1 MIRWSTRIISG
12 RYDFPHRLRRPF
24 MLVTILLA
32 AVISAVPP
40 DAKGYVPP
48 AATQSELVTN
58 MVAAAKAL
66 AEVLPAQELKVA
78 TFSYGGKEHKFWHY
92 IPTPLLTNPD
102 AVGSTYAPHGRFGVP
117 IEKMSPQAVDRLHAL
132 LRTSLSIDGYQRYLQ
147 IMRVEGPG
155 QPEFSITGLNRSP
168 TSKPGGGPSWCHFSL
183 FGNIGEGDWGWRF
196 EGHHFSL
203 SMEVSGGQV
212 RFSPVMVGYNPW
224 PQVPTA
230 NLRAVSLFESLSK
243 EQQAMA
249 QLVKVSPDS
258 GIPADI
264 ERVPGRPQPIG
275 VVLGKLSPV
284 GQYAYNRLVDEFI
297 GQFPD
302 AAVNELRARVQQE
315 SESATLAW
323 YGTLDQSKPYFVRLQ
338 GKSFLIQIRHNG
350 IEATGFI
357 HGHLSYHAL
366 DAGTGSNP
374 LP

>member
-1 MIRWSTRIISG
+1 
-12 RYDFPHRLRRPF
+12 
-24 MLVTILLA
+24 MLATILLA
-32 AVISAVPP
+32 AVITAVPP
-40 DAKGYVPP
+40 DAKRYAPP
-48 AATQSELVTN
+48 AATQNELITN
-58 MVAAAKAL
+58 MAAAAKAL
-66 AEVLPAQELKVA
+66 AEVLPAQEMKLA
-78 TFSYGGKEHKFWHY
+78 TFSYGGKEHKFWNY

-102 AVGSTYAPHGRFGVP
+102 AVGSTYAPQGRFGVP
-117 IEKMSPQAVDRLHAL
+117 VEKMSPQAVDRLHAL
-132 LRTSLSIDGYQRYLQ
+132 LRASLSIDGYQRYLQ

-168 TSKPGGGPSWCHFSL
+168 TSKPGGGPGWCHFSL
-183 FGNIGEGDWGWRF
+183 FGAIGEGGEGDWGWRF

-243 EQQAMA
+243 EQQVLA
-249 QLVKVSPDS
+249 QLITVSPDQ

-264 ERVPGRPQPIG
+264 ERVPGRPQPVG
-275 VVLGKLSPV
+275 VVLGKLSAV

-315 SESATLAW
+315 SETATLAW
-323 YGTLDQSKPYFVRLQ
+323 YGTLDQAKPYFVRLQ
-338 GKSFLIQIRHNG
+338 GKSFLIQMRHNG

-366 DAGTGSNP
+366 DVGTGSNP